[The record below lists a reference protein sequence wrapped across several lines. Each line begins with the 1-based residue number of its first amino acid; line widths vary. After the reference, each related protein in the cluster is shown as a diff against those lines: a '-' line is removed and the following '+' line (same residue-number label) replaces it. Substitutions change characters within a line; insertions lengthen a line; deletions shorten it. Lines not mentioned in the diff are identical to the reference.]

1 MSTGPSPIEEMDRD
15 ELEAELADLRDRVEQ
30 LEQVETVVTKLV
42 NQLNDTDGDDG
53 FVTTL
58 DREQFVPEGVSAV
71 ERLAGMV
78 QDHDDAI
85 QRHESVIS
93 DSRSA
98 ACDVSEHWW
107 HVVEAAHNLAGS
119 PGHGLTD
126 NRVKLYK
133 ENIAQA
139 TGLSEKR
146 GQQLIDEWT
155 DGGDKAKRGTEFCPY
170 KVGSPGNNN
179 ERQRKAL
186 IIDLDVWE
194 VPE

>member
-1 MSTGPSPIEEMDRD
+1 MDRD
-15 ELEAELADLRDRVEQ
+15 ELEAELADLRDHVDR

-42 NQLNDTDGDDG
+42 NQLNDTDGDDE
-53 FVTTL
+53 FLTAS
-58 DREQFVPEGVSAV
+58 DREQYIPEGVNAV

-78 QDHDDAI
+78 HDHDDAI

-107 HVVEAAHNLAGS
+107 NVVEAAHNLADTPS
-119 PGHGLTD
+119 HGLPG

-139 TGLSEKR
+139 TGLTEKR
-146 GQQLIDEWT
+146 GQQLIDEWS
-155 DGGDKAKRGTEFCPY
+155 DGGDKAKRGTEFRPY
-170 KVGSPGNNN
+170 RAGSPGNNN

-186 IIDLDVWE
+186 IIDLNVWE
-194 VPE
+194 MPE